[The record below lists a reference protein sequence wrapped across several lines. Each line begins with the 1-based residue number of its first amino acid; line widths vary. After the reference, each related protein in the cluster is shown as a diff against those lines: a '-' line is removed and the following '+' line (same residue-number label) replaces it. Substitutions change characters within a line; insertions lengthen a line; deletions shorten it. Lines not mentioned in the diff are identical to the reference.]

1 MRSGLLLFTLG
12 GCLAVLLLL
21 SGGCAKK
28 TVDPV
33 TMRPHEEE
41 LPVIAHVQ
49 RTIPAT
55 VAVEGQ
61 RTRPR
66 LPLTPDYK
74 PPELTPA
81 EQRVLDRGKPKFEF
95 LKYPSA
101 VRPPLGSPIGPWTGG
116 ASTASSGKAG
126 PSLAV
131 GRSTSVSGVYSGQG
145 GASTGSYRW
154 YSRVAQAQAVRRPA
168 GTSGPDTGATY
179 GSNGPA
185 KRIAARRDRWEH

>member
-1 MRSGLLLFTLG
+1 MRSGLLF
-12 GCLAVLLLL
+12 LAVGGSLALLF
-21 SGGCAKK
+21 SSGCASQ
-28 TVDPV
+28 TPNPV
-33 TMRPHEEE
+33 TLAPHADE
-41 LPVIAHVQ
+41 LPVIAQVQ

-61 RTRPR
+61 RTQPR
-66 LPLTPDYK
+66 APLTPDYK
-74 PPELTPA
+74 PPVPTPA
-81 EQRVLDRGKPKFEF
+81 EQRVLDRGKLKFEF

-101 VRPPLGSPIGPWTGG
+101 VRPPPSSPIGPWTGG

-126 PSLAV
+126 PSLAL
-131 GRSTSVSGVYSGQG
+131 GRPTSVSGVYPGQG

-154 YSRVAQAQAVRRPA
+154 HSPVAQAKAVRRPA

-185 KRIAARRDRWEH
+185 KRIAARRDRWER